1 MDSDSGGVKATR
13 EGPSPKL
20 IVAVVIA
27 VLIIIFAVQNGE
39 SANISMLFW
48 DLSVPVWGVIVGTA
62 LLGFVVGW
70 LVGRGS
76 GRRKAMRD
84 LSD

>member
-1 MDSDSGGVKATR
+1 
-13 EGPSPKL
+13 
-20 IVAVVIA
+20 
-27 VLIIIFAVQNGE
+27 
-39 SANISMLFW
+39 
-48 DLSVPVWGVIVGTA
+48 VIVGTA